1 MGQCTF
7 QMDYNN
13 FQPSKDLDNA
23 AVECLAEGRNH
34 LYEED
39 PKKPTARSAGAAH
52 LIAELAANL
61 GQHNAT
67 VRGASVDQ
75 TRPHPNCWLRSWP
88 RSRDIVRR
96 RKPVR
101 AGWPEGAHVA
111 GNTRDEIGPGC
122 AVNCATAEG
131 TDRRYLPQ
139 NQSPPVM
146 TTPLRAVPPI

>member
-7 QMDYNN
+7 QIIEDYNN
-13 FQPSKDLDNA
+13 FRPFNDLDNA

-39 PKKPTARSAGAAH
+39 PKKPTARSAGAA

-75 TRPHPNCWLRSWP
+75 TRPHPNC
-88 RSRDIVRR
+88 
-96 RKPVR
+96 
-101 AGWPEGAHVA
+101 
-111 GNTRDEIGPGC
+111 
-122 AVNCATAEG
+122 
-131 TDRRYLPQ
+131 
-139 NQSPPVM
+139 
-146 TTPLRAVPPI
+146 